1 MLNQDVN
8 VGGQAVI
15 EGVMIRSDK
24 YIAVAVR
31 RPDGKIALKR
41 EENRPWGKRLKIL
54 RIPLIRGGVILIE
67 SIIHGI
73 RALSWS
79 AEIAV
84 EDENEKSNAS
94 AQSQNSWKS
103 KLGTFISITFAF
115 GIGLFLFFW
124 LPIVLTNWT
133 GDHSGFAFNV
143 IDGLFRLLLFG
154 LYLGLISM
162 WKEIR
167 RIFQYHGAEHKII
180 YALGNDCPLTVDG
193 ARPFSTLHP
202 RCGTSFLFV
211 VIIVS
216 MVVFMFLGKPDT
228 YPERFIRL
236 LFVPLIGGISYEFLR
251 LSSKFRD
258 NRIARILILPGLW
271 LQKITT
277 GEPSDD
283 QLEVGLIALRS
294 AIGEML
300 DIDNVI
306 HYDSNGV
313 IRTVDPS
320 AKASQDENVLFSSH
334 DN

>member
-31 RPDGKIALKR
+31 KPDGKIALKR
-41 EENRPWGKRLKIL
+41 EENRPWGKRLKVL
-54 RIPLIRGGVILIE
+54 RIPLIRGAVVLIE
-67 SIIHGI
+67 SLVHGI

-84 EDENEKSNAS
+84 EDENEKSNGS
-94 AQSQNSWKS
+94 VQSQNSWKS
-103 KLGTFISITFAF
+103 KLSTFISITFAF

-133 GDHSGFAFNV
+133 GVETGFAFNV

-154 LYLGLISM
+154 LYIGLISM

-167 RIFQYHGAEHKII
+167 RIFQYHGAEHKSI

-202 RCGTSFLFV
+202 RCGTSFLFI

-216 MVVFMFLGKPDT
+216 MIVFMFLGKPDT
-228 YPERFIRL
+228 YSERFIRL
-236 LFVPLIGGISYEFLR
+236 LFVPLIGGIAYEFLR
-251 LSSKFRD
+251 LLSKFRD

-271 LQKITT
+271 FQKVTT

-294 AIGEML
+294 AIGETL

-306 HYDSNGV
+306 HYDSNG
-313 IRTVDPS
+313 IIGIANPS
-320 AKASQDENVLFSSH
+320 AKASQDKNVFFSSH